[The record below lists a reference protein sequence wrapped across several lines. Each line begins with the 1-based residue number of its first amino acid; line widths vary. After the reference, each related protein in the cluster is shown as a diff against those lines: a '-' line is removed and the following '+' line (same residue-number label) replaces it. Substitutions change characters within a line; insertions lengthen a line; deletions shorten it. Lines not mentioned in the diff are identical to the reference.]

1 VHGVADLERLVGAE
15 GAQGFEEAVW
25 VVGWDAGEVEE
36 LALVLVLWIF
46 FWLGWGSGDED
57 KEGEGEREDVPLL
70 ARLQVGR
77 RSRRWWLG
85 DSLYKGNMGGVEL

>member
-36 LALVLVLWIF
+36 LGLVLVLWIF
-46 FWLGWGSGDED
+46 FGW
-57 KEGEGEREDVPLL
+57 V
-70 ARLQVGR
+70 
-77 RSRRWWLG
+77 
-85 DSLYKGNMGGVEL
+85 GGVGMRIRKGKGRGRMYLCSHDFRWGGDLDGGG

>member
-36 LALVLVLWIF
+36 LGELVLWVFGLI
-46 FWLGWGSGDED
+46 WERQMGMRWG
-57 KEGEGEREDVPLL
+57 
-70 ARLQVGR
+70 
-77 RSRRWWLG
+77 
-85 DSLYKGNMGGVEL
+85 

>member
-36 LALVLVLWIF
+36 LGELVLWV
-46 FWLGWGSGDED
+46 LGLIWERQMGMRWG
-57 KEGEGEREDVPLL
+57 
-70 ARLQVGR
+70 
-77 RSRRWWLG
+77 
-85 DSLYKGNMGGVEL
+85 